1 MLQAPVIASPNRAQ
15 GNGSVSDWAKWVHA
29 GKITPMETFESKTE
43 IRQRAIS
50 NRPQSSSGLAA
61 NLVRLVFELG
71 VNVIASYQPLA
82 SEPDVRDFNLWVTAM
97 GKTLLLPRIE
107 GDRLVFAQGELAPG
121 PNGIYEPTGQAEDLA
136 KAELILLP
144 ALAVDKRGN
153 RLGKGKGYYDRAL
166 SGVSGIPKYAVV
178 FDSEVLDTVPT
189 EVHDIWVTGAVTP
202 TAIHHFRASAIS

>member
-1 MLQAPVIASPNRAQ
+1 
-15 GNGSVSDWAKWVHA
+15 
-29 GKITPMETFESKTE
+29 METFESKTE

-107 GDRLVFAQGELAPG
+107 GDRLAFAQGELAPG
-121 PNGIYEPTGQAEDLA
+121 PNGIYEPTGEGEDLA